1 MLNVWRLLT
10 AVAAVSAMA
19 LAGCGDNGGG
29 GTATTGTATTGTGG
43 GSAGGNQEIIIGI
56 VAKSVSNPVFQAAH
70 VGAQDAAAELGGKY
84 NAKVTINIQ
93 TPPDENAARQAE
105 AIDALVRQGAK
116 GIAVSCSSAS
126 TLTPAINRA
135 AEKGIPVM
143 CFDSDAP
150 DSKRFCYYGTDD
162 ATCGSEVVKLL
173 AQEMGDKGTVAILG
187 GNESAPNLRTR
198 VKAAQDELKKH
209 HNMKEL
215 SSGPVY
221 HEETPA
227 KAAEKLQQTQRANPD
242 IAGWAMIGGWPLF
255 TRNALPW
262 QPGAVKVVSVD
273 ALPDQISYIESGH
286 VQVLLAQDCYGWGHK
301 SVEILLEKIVNK
313 KDPESVKIFDPLTH
327 VTKDNAAEFMKKWDK
342 WLKK

>member
-1 MLNVWRLLT
+1 MMKVWQILT
-10 AVAAVSAMA
+10 AAVAAGA
-19 LAGCGDNGGG
+19 LALGGCGDNSGGG
-29 GTATTGTATTGTGG
+29 GTATTGTAGG
-43 GSAGGNQEIIIGI
+43 GTAGGKEIIIGV

-70 VGAQDAAAELGGKY
+70 AGARDAANELGGKY
-84 NAKVTINIQ
+84 NATITINIQ
-93 TPPDENAARQAE
+93 TPPDEDAAKQAE
-105 AIDALVRQGAK
+105 AIDMLVRQGAK
-116 GIAVSCSSAS
+116 GIAVSCSNAN
-126 TLTPAINRA
+126 TLKPAIDRA
-135 AEKGIPVM
+135 VDKGVPVM

-162 ATCGSEVVKLL
+162 ATCGVEVVKLL
-173 AQEMGDKGTVAILG
+173 AAEMGDKGTVAILG

-209 HNMKEL
+209 PGMKEL
-215 SSGPVY
+215 ASGPVY

-227 KAAEKLQQTQRANPD
+227 KAAEKLQETQRANPD

-273 ALPDQISYIESGH
+273 ALPDQISYIQSGH

-301 SVEILLEKIVNK
+301 SVEILMEKIVNN
-313 KDPESVKIFDPLTH
+313 KDPESVKIYDPLTH
-327 VTKDNAAEFMKKWDK
+327 VTKDNAAEFSKKWDK
-342 WLKK
+342 WLSK

>member
-1 MLNVWRLLT
+1 MRIWHLLT
-10 AVAAVSAMA
+10 TAMTVGALA
-19 LAGCGDNGGG
+19 LAGCGDNGSGG
-29 GTATTGTATTGTGG
+29 APAT
-43 GSAGGNQEIIIGI
+43 GSAGGSATPVKEIIIGI

-70 VGAQDAAAELGGKY
+70 AGAQDAAAELGPKY
-84 NAKVTINIQ
+84 HAKITINIQ
-93 TPPDENAARQAE
+93 TPPDENAAKQAE
-105 AIDALVRQGAK
+105 AIDNLVRQGAA

-135 AEKGIPVM
+135 VDKGVPVM

-162 ATCGSEVVKLL
+162 ATCGAEVMKLL

-187 GNESAPNLRTR
+187 GNESAPNLRAR
-198 VKAAQDELKKH
+198 VKAAQDELKKYP
-209 HNMKEL
+209 NMKEL
-215 SSGPVY
+215 ASGPVF

-227 KAAEKLQQTQRANPD
+227 KAAEKLQETQRANPD
-242 IAGWAMIGGWPLF
+242 IGGWAMIGGWPLF

-262 QPGAVKVVSVD
+262 APGAVKVVSVD
-273 ALPDQISYIESGH
+273 ALPDEISYLQSGH

-301 SVEILLEKIVNK
+301 SVEILLEKIVDH
-313 KDPESVKIFDPLTH
+313 KDPPQVKIFDPLVH
-327 VTKDNAAEFMKKWDK
+327 VTKENAADFTKKWDK